1 MASVWDPINGEMES
15 EYLEFVDQ
23 SIYNGEL

>member
-15 EYLEFVDQ
+15 EDLEFVDQ